1 MVVADDPGIYS
12 SQNEQDT
19 RMIARA
25 SMVPVVEPSDSEE
38 ARYFYKEG
46 FMNYLKNMIHH
57 DYS

>member
-25 SMVPVVEPSDSEE
+25 AMVPVVEPSDSEE
-38 ARYFYKEG
+38 ARYLQRG
-46 FMNYLKNMIHH
+46 L
-57 DYS
+57 